1 MRKYY
6 IPMTPPIPVLNKLW
20 RGAPLEFD
28 PYGLLQVDNPRLW
41 RTLVNKA
48 APLVTVTYRN
58 CRIGPSEVAQNPVNP
73 IMTDKRDDPSVQA
86 TDDNVVNDS
95 KRSLSLSST
104 TRVIITITRS
114 MN

>member
-1 MRKYY
+1 M
-6 IPMTPPIPVLNKLW
+6 LNKLW
-20 RGAPLEFD
+20 KGEPLKFD
-28 PYGLLQVDNPRLW
+28 PYGLIKVSNPRLW
-41 RTLVNKA
+41 RTLVSKA

-58 CRIGPSEVAQNPVNP
+58 RRINPSEVAQNPVNP

-104 TRVIITITRS
+104 TRVKITITRS

>member
-1 MRKYY
+1 M
-6 IPMTPPIPVLNKLW
+6 
-20 RGAPLEFD
+20 
-28 PYGLLQVDNPRLW
+28 
-41 RTLVNKA
+41 NKA

-58 CRIGPSEVAQNPVNP
+58 RRIGPSAVAQNPVNP
-73 IMTDKRDDPSVQA
+73 IMTDNRDVSNMQA
-86 TDDNVVNDS
+86 ADDNVVNDS